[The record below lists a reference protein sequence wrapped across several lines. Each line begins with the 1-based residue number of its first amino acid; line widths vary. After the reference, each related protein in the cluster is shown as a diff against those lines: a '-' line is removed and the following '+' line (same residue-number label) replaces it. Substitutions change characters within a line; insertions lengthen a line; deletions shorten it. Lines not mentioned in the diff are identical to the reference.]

1 MTYEVIIL
9 GHLHMPLYFIGT
21 FTEYPLLQQPL
32 LIDYQ
37 LKLITL
43 PTWLSFLPVT
53 CFMPI
58 YGVFFHLCIKN
69 FAEVNRNTE
78 NFSNFVLGSH
88 SDYQFFRHL
97 YFIELTLNYLL
108 YI

>member
-1 MTYEVIIL
+1 MAQFFAGYML
-9 GHLHMPLYFIGT
+9 YAHL
-21 FTEYPLLQQPL
+21 
-32 LIDYQ
+32 
-37 LKLITL
+37 
-43 PTWLSFLPVT
+43 
-53 CFMPI
+53 
-58 YGVFFHLCIKN
+58 LCIKN

>member
-1 MTYEVIIL
+1 
-9 GHLHMPLYFIGT
+9 
-21 FTEYPLLQQPL
+21 
-32 LIDYQ
+32 
-37 LKLITL
+37 
-43 PTWLSFLPVT
+43 
-53 CFMPI
+53 MPI

>member
-1 MTYEVIIL
+1 MAQFFAGYML
-9 GHLHMPLYFIGT
+9 YAHLWCI
-21 FTEYPLLQQPL
+21 
-32 LIDYQ
+32 
-37 LKLITL
+37 
-43 PTWLSFLPVT
+43 
-53 CFMPI
+53 
-58 YGVFFHLCIKN
+58 FHLCIKN